1 MINKNLNTMTNI
13 IIKEVKSKSDLRKFI
28 AFPDRLYKDN
38 KYRVPQLH
46 IYEKAALMPEK
57 NPAFEFCEA
66 KYWLAYKNN
75 KIAGRIAAIINHR
88 SNEIWNERHMRF
100 GWIDF
105 IDEPEVSGA
114 LIKTVEDWA
123 RQKRMTAV
131 HGPLGFS
138 DMDLEGMLVEGF
150 EEVGTQ
156 ATIYNYPYYPVHLEK
171 LGYSK
176 DTDWIQFE
184 IKVPEK
190 VPEKLKRMSSLV
202 LEKYNLKI
210 LEAKKPKDVLPY
222 AKSMFYTLNEAFK
235 SLYGFVPLTDKQI
248 EKYIKDYFSAIDLKY
263 VCFVMDENDE
273 VAGFG
278 ISILSLS
285 EAMQKANGKLFP
297 FGFFHILKALRKN
310 NKVDMLLQAV
320 KPKYQN
326 KGVAAIFYTKMMQA
340 YIDNG
345 IETAISSHA
354 LEDNKSA
361 FLMFK
366 NYEIRQHLKRRCYI
380 KTEL

>member
-1 MINKNLNTMTNI
+1 MENI
-13 IIKEVKSKSDLRKFI
+13 LVKEVVSKSDLKKFI
-28 AFPDRLYKDN
+28 VFPDKLYKGN

-46 IYEKAALMPEK
+46 MYEKAALMPEK

-66 KYWLAYKNN
+66 KYWLAYKNK
-75 KIAGRIAAIINHR
+75 KIVGRIAAIINHK
-88 SNEIWNERHMRF
+88 SNEIWNEKHMRF

-105 IDEPEVSGA
+105 IDDIEVSSL
-114 LIKTVEDWA
+114 LIKTVENWA
-123 RQKRMTAV
+123 KQKGMTAV

-138 DMDLEGMLVEGF
+138 DMDLEGMLIEGF
-150 EEVGTQ
+150 NEIATQ

-176 DTDWIQFE
+176 DTDWVQFE
-184 IKVPEK
+184 IKIPDK
-190 VPEKLKRMSSLV
+190 VPEKLKRISSLV
-202 LEKYNLKI
+202 LKKYNLKI
-210 LEAKKPKDVLPY
+210 LETKKPKDLLPY

-248 EKYIKDYFSAIDLKY
+248 KRYTKDYFSAIDVKY
-263 VCFVMDENDE
+263 VCFVLDENDE

-278 ISILSLS
+278 LSILSLS
-285 EAMQKANGKLFP
+285 EALQKANGKLFP
-297 FGFFHILKALRKN
+297 TGFIHVLKALRKN

-320 KPKYQN
+320 KPEYQN
-326 KGVAAIFYTKMMQA
+326 KGVVAIFYTNMMQA
-340 YIDNG
+340 YIDND
-345 IETAISSHA
+345 IEIAISSHA

-366 NYEIRQHLKRRCYI
+366 DYEIRQHLKRRCYI
-380 KTEL
+380 KKEI

>member
-1 MINKNLNTMTNI
+1 MKNI
-13 IIKEVKSKSDLRKFI
+13 VIKEVGSKSDLKKFI
-28 AFPDRLYKDN
+28 SFPDKLYKGS

-46 IYEKAALMPEK
+46 MFEKAALIPEK

-66 KYWLAYKNN
+66 KYWLAYKGNE
-75 KIAGRIAAIINHR
+75 IAGRIAGIINHK
-88 SNEIWNERHMRF
+88 SNENWNEKHMRF

-105 IDEPEVSGA
+105 IDDNNVSAA
-114 LIKTVEDWA
+114 LLKTVEEWA
-123 RQKRMTAV
+123 KQKDMTAV

-150 EEVGTQ
+150 DEMGTQ

-171 LGYSK
+171 LGYLK
-176 DTDWIQFE
+176 DTDWVQFE
-184 IKVPEK
+184 IDVPDKVPD
-190 VPEKLKRMSSLV
+190 KLKRISSMV
-202 LEKYNLKI
+202 LEKYDLKI
-210 LEAKKPKDVLPY
+210 LKAKKPKDILPY
-222 AKSMFYTLNEAFK
+222 AKSMFFTLNEAFK

-248 EKYIKDYFSAIDLKY
+248 EKYTKDYFSAIDVKY
-263 VCFVMDENDE
+263 VCFVMDKKDE

-278 ISILSLS
+278 ISIFSLS
-285 EAMQKANGKLFP
+285 EALQKANGRLFP
-297 FGFFHILKALRKN
+297 FGFIYVLKALRKN

-320 KPKYQN
+320 KPEYQN
-326 KGVAAIFYTKMMQA
+326 KGVAAIFYTEMMQS

-345 IETAISSHA
+345 VEIAISSHA

-366 NYEIRQHLKRRCYI
+366 DYETRQHLKRRCYI
-380 KTEL
+380 KKGI

>member
-1 MINKNLNTMTNI
+1 MKNI
-13 IIKEVKSKSDLRKFI
+13 IVKEVKTKSDLRKFI
-28 AFPDRLYKDN
+28 AFPDKLYKGN

-46 IYEKAALMPEK
+46 MYERAALYPQK

-75 KIAGRIAAIINHR
+75 KIAGRIAGIINHK
-88 SNEIWNERHMRF
+88 SNEIWNEKHMRF

-105 IDEPEVSGA
+105 IDDLEVSGA

-123 RQKRMTAV
+123 KDKGLTAV

-150 EEVGTQ
+150 DEMATQ

-171 LGYSK
+171 LGYKK
-176 DTDWIQFE
+176 DTDWVQFE
-184 IKVPEK
+184 IKIPDK
-190 VPEKLKRMSSLV
+190 VPENLKRISLQT
-202 LEKYNLKI
+202 LEKYDLKI
-210 LEAKKPKDVLPY
+210 LKIKKSKEVLPY

-248 EKYIKDYFSAIDLKY
+248 EKYTKDYFSAIDVKFI
-263 VCFVMDENDE
+263 CFVLDKNNE

-278 ISILSLS
+278 ISIYSLS
-285 EAMQKANGKLFP
+285 EALQKAKGKLFP
-297 FGFFHILKALRKN
+297 FGFIHILKALRKN

-320 KPKYQN
+320 KPEYQN
-326 KGVAAIFYTKMMQA
+326 KGVAAIFYSEIMQA

-345 IETAISSHA
+345 VEIAISSHA

-361 FLMFK
+361 FLMF
-366 NYEIRQHLKRRCYI
+366 NDYETRQHLKRRCYI
-380 KTEL
+380 KKGI

>member
-1 MINKNLNTMTNI
+1 MTNI

-28 AFPDRLYKDN
+28 AFPNKLYKGN
-38 KYRVPQLH
+38 KYRVPQLD
-46 IYEKAALMPEK
+46 IYEKKSLDRKK

-75 KIAGRIAAIINHR
+75 KIAGRIAGIINHK
-88 SNEIWNERHMRF
+88 SNEIWNEKHMRF

-105 IDEPEVSGA
+105 IDDLEVSGA
-114 LIKTVEDWA
+114 LIKTVENWA
-123 RQKRMTAV
+123 RQKGMTAV

-138 DMDLEGMLVEGF
+138 DMDLEGMLIEGF
-150 EEVGTQ
+150 NEIGTQ

-171 LGYSK
+171 LGYKK
-176 DTDWIQFE
+176 DADWVQFE
-184 IKVPEK
+184 IKVPDK
-190 VPEKLKRMSSLV
+190 VPDKLKRISSFV
-202 LEKYNLKI
+202 LQKYDLKI
-210 LEAKKPKDVLPY
+210 LEAKKPKDILPY

-248 EKYIKDYFSAIDLKY
+248 EQYTKDYFSAINVKF
-263 VCFVMDENDE
+263 VCFVLDKNNE

-278 ISILSLS
+278 ISIYSLS
-285 EAMQKANGKLFP
+285 EALQKAKGKLFP
-297 FGFFHILKALRKN
+297 FGFIHILKALRKN
-310 NKVDMLLQAV
+310 NKIDMLLQAV
-320 KPKYQN
+320 KPEYQN
-326 KGVAAIFYTKMMQA
+326 KGVAAIFYSEMMQA

-345 IETAISSHA
+345 VEIAISSHA

-361 FLMFK
+361 FLMF
-366 NYEIRQHLKRRCYI
+366 NDYETRQHLKRRCYI

>member
-1 MINKNLNTMTNI
+1 MKNI
-13 IIKEVKSKSDLRKFI
+13 IVKEIKTKSDLRKFI
-28 AFPDRLYKDN
+28 AFPDKLYKGN

-46 IYEKAALMPEK
+46 MYERAALDPKK

-75 KIAGRIAAIINHR
+75 KIAGRIAGIINHK
-88 SNEIWNERHMRF
+88 SNEIWNEKHMRF

-105 IDEPEVSGA
+105 IDDLEVSGA

-123 RQKRMTAV
+123 KDKGLTAV

-150 EEVGTQ
+150 DEMATQ
-156 ATIYNYPYYPVHLEK
+156 ATIYNYPYYSVHLEK
-171 LGYSK
+171 LGYKK
-176 DTDWIQFE
+176 DTDWVQFE
-184 IKVPEK
+184 IKIPDK
-190 VPEKLKRMSSLV
+190 VPENLKRISSHTLK
-202 LEKYNLKI
+202 KYDLKI
-210 LEAKKPKDVLPY
+210 LDIKKPKDVLPY
-222 AKSMFYTLNEAFK
+222 TKSMFYTLNEAFK

-248 EKYIKDYFSAIDLKY
+248 EKYTKDYFSAIDVKFI
-263 VCFVMDENDE
+263 CFVLDKNNE

-278 ISILSLS
+278 ISIYSLS
-285 EAMQKANGKLFP
+285 EALQKAKGKLFP
-297 FGFFHILKALRKN
+297 FGFIHILKALRKN

-326 KGVAAIFYTKMMQA
+326 KGVAAIFYSEIMQA

-345 IETAISSHA
+345 VEIAISSHA

-361 FLMFK
+361 FLMF
-366 NYEIRQHLKRRCYI
+366 NDYETRQHLKRRCYI
-380 KTEL
+380 KKGI

>member
-1 MINKNLNTMTNI
+1 MTNI
-13 IIKEVKSKSDLRKFI
+13 IVKEVKSKSDLRKFI
-28 AFPDRLYKDN
+28 AFPDKLYKN
-38 KYRVPQLH
+38 NNYRVPQLH
-46 IYEKAALMPEK
+46 MYERAALIPEK

-66 KYWLAYKNN
+66 KYWLAYKDN
-75 KIAGRIAAIINHR
+75 KIAGRIAAIINHK
-88 SNEIWNERHMRF
+88 SNEIWNEKHMRF

-105 IDEPEVSGA
+105 IDDLEVSEA
-114 LIKTVEDWA
+114 LIKTVEKWA
-123 RQKRMTAV
+123 KQKGMTAV

-138 DMDLEGMLVEGF
+138 DMDLEGMLIEGF
-150 EEVGTQ
+150 DEIATQ

-210 LEAKKPKDVLPY
+210 LEAKKPKEVLPY

-248 EKYIKDYFSAIDLKY
+248 EKYTKDYFSAVDLKY
-263 VCFVMDENDE
+263 ICFVMDKNDE

-278 ISILSLS
+278 ISFPSLS

-297 FGFFHILKALRKN
+297 FGFIHILKALRKN

-320 KPKYQN
+320 KPEYQN
-326 KGVAAIFYTKMMQA
+326 KGVAAVFYTKMMQS

-366 NYEIRQHLKRRCYI
+366 NYETRQHLKRRCYI

>member
-1 MINKNLNTMTNI
+1 MKNI
-13 IIKEVKSKSDLRKFI
+13 VVKEVKSKSELKKFI
-28 AFPDRLYKDN
+28 AFQDKLYAGN

-46 IYEKAALMPEK
+46 IYEKAALIPEK
-57 NPAFEFCEA
+57 NPASEFCEA
-66 KYWLAYKNN
+66 KYWLAYKEN
-75 KIAGRIAAIINHR
+75 KIVGRIAGIINHK
-88 SNEIWNERHMRF
+88 SNEIWHEKHMRF

-105 IDEPEVSGA
+105 IDDIEVSSA
-114 LIKTVEDWA
+114 LIKTVENWA
-123 RQKRMTAV
+123 KVKGLTAV

-150 EEVGTQ
+150 DEMGTQ
-156 ATIYNYPYYPVHLEK
+156 ATIYNYPYYPIHLEK
-171 LGYSK
+171 LGYKK

-184 IKVPEK
+184 IKVPDK
-190 VPEKLKRMSSLV
+190 VPDKLKRISSLV
-202 LEKYNLKI
+202 LEKYDLRI
-210 LEAKKPKDVLPY
+210 LDAKKPKEVLPY

-248 EKYIKDYFSAIDLKY
+248 EKYTKDYFSAIDVKFI
-263 VCFVMDENDE
+263 CFVLDKNNE

-278 ISILSLS
+278 ISIYSLS
-285 EAMQKANGKLFP
+285 KALQKAKGKLFP
-297 FGFFHILKALRKN
+297 FGFIHILKALRKN

-326 KGVAAIFYTKMMQA
+326 KGVAAVFYNKMMQA

-345 IETAISSHA
+345 VEIAISSHA

-361 FLMFK
+361 FLMF
-366 NYEIRQHLKRRCYI
+366 NDYEIRQHLKRRCYI
-380 KTEL
+380 KKEV

>member
-13 IIKEVKSKSDLRKFI
+13 IVKEVKSKSDLRKFI
-28 AFPDRLYKDN
+28 AFPDKLYKN
-38 KYRVPQLH
+38 NNYRVPQLH
-46 IYEKAALMPEK
+46 MYERAALIPEK

-66 KYWLAYKNN
+66 KYWLAYKDN
-75 KIAGRIAAIINHR
+75 KIAGRIAAIINHK
-88 SNEIWNERHMRF
+88 SNEIWNEKHMRF

-105 IDEPEVSGA
+105 IDDLEVSEA
-114 LIKTVEDWA
+114 LIKTVEKWA
-123 RQKRMTAV
+123 KQKGMTAV

-138 DMDLEGMLVEGF
+138 DMDLEGMLIEGF
-150 EEVGTQ
+150 DEIATQ

-210 LEAKKPKDVLPY
+210 LEAKKPKEVLPY

-248 EKYIKDYFSAIDLKY
+248 EKYTKDYFSAVDLKY
-263 VCFVMDENDE
+263 ICFVMDKNDE

-278 ISILSLS
+278 ISFPSLS

-297 FGFFHILKALRKN
+297 FGFIHILKALRKN

-320 KPKYQN
+320 KPEYQN
-326 KGVAAIFYTKMMQA
+326 KGVAAVFYTKMMQS

-366 NYEIRQHLKRRCYI
+366 NYETRQHLKRRCYI

>member
-1 MINKNLNTMTNI
+1 MENI
-13 IIKEVKSKSDLRKFI
+13 LVKEVESKSDLRKFI
-28 AFPDRLYKDN
+28 AFPDKLYKGN

-46 IYEKAALMPEK
+46 MYEKAALMPEK
-57 NPAFEFCEA
+57 NSAFEFCEA

-75 KIAGRIAAIINHR
+75 KIVGRIAAIINHK
-88 SNEIWNERHMRF
+88 SNEIWNEKHMRF

-105 IDEPEVSGA
+105 IDDLEVSGA
-114 LIKTVEDWA
+114 LIKTVEGLA
-123 RQKRMTAV
+123 KEKGMTAV

-138 DMDLEGMLVEGF
+138 DMDLEGMLIKGF
-150 EEVGTQ
+150 DEIATQ

-176 DTDWIQFE
+176 DTDWVQFE
-184 IKVPEK
+184 IKVPDK
-190 VPEKLKRMSSLV
+190 VPEKLKRISSLV
-202 LEKYNLKI
+202 LEKYNLRI
-210 LEAKKPKDVLPY
+210 LETKKPKDLLPY
-222 AKSMFYTLNEAFK
+222 AKSMFYTLNDAFK

-248 EKYIKDYFSAIDLKY
+248 EQYTKDYFSAIDVKY
-263 VCFVMDENDE
+263 VCFVLDENDE

-278 ISILSLS
+278 ISFLSLS
-285 EAMQKANGKLFP
+285 KALQKANGKLFP
-297 FGFFHILKALRKN
+297 TGFIHVLKALRKN

-320 KPKYQN
+320 KPEYQN
-326 KGVAAIFYTKMMQA
+326 KGVAAIFYTNMMQA

-345 IETAISSHA
+345 IEIAISSHA

-380 KTEL
+380 KKGV

>member
-1 MINKNLNTMTNI
+1 MSKIQI
-13 IIKEVKSKSDLRKFI
+13 QEVRSKSDLNKFI
-28 AFPDRLYKDN
+28 AFPNKLYKGN
-38 KYRVPQLH
+38 KYRVPQLD
-46 IYEKAALMPEK
+46 IYEKKSLDRKK

-75 KIAGRIAAIINHR
+75 KIAGRIAAIINHK
-88 SNEIWNERHMRF
+88 SNEIWNEKHMRF

-105 IDEPEVSGA
+105 IDDIEVSKA
-114 LIKTVEDWA
+114 LIETVEGWA
-123 RQKRMTAV
+123 KEKGLTAV

-150 EEVGTQ
+150 DEMATQ

-171 LGYSK
+171 LGYKK

-184 IKVPEK
+184 IKVPDK
-190 VPEKLKRMSSLV
+190 VPDKLKRISSLV
-202 LEKYNLKI
+202 LEKYDLKI
-210 LEAKKPKDVLPY
+210 LETKKPKDVLPY

-248 EKYIKDYFSAIDLKY
+248 EKYTKDYFSAIDVKF
-263 VCFVMDENDE
+263 VCFVLDKNNE

-278 ISILSLS
+278 ISIYSLS
-285 EAMQKANGKLFP
+285 EALQKAKGKLFP
-297 FGFFHILKALRKN
+297 FGFIHILKAFRKN
-310 NKVDMLLQAV
+310 NKIDMLLQAV
-320 KPKYQN
+320 KPEYQN
-326 KGVAAIFYTKMMQA
+326 KGVAAIFYSKMMQA

-345 IETAISSHA
+345 VEIAISSHA

-361 FLMFK
+361 FLMF
-366 NYEIRQHLKRRCYI
+366 NDYETRQHLKRRCYI

>member
-1 MINKNLNTMTNI
+1 MENI
-13 IIKEVKSKSDLRKFI
+13 LVKEVVSKSDLKKFI
-28 AFPDRLYKDN
+28 VFPDKLYKGN

-46 IYEKAALMPEK
+46 MYEKAALMPEK

-66 KYWLAYKNN
+66 KYWLAYKNK
-75 KIAGRIAAIINHR
+75 KIVGRIAAIINHK
-88 SNEIWNERHMRF
+88 SNEIWNEKHMRF

-105 IDEPEVSGA
+105 IDDIEVSSL
-114 LIKTVEDWA
+114 LIKTVENWA
-123 RQKRMTAV
+123 RQKGMTAV

-138 DMDLEGMLVEGF
+138 DMDLEGMLIEGF
-150 EEVGTQ
+150 NEIATQ

-176 DTDWIQFE
+176 DTDWVQFE
-184 IKVPEK
+184 IKIPDK
-190 VPEKLKRMSSLV
+190 VPEKLKRISSLV
-202 LEKYNLKI
+202 LKKYNLKI
-210 LEAKKPKDVLPY
+210 LETKKPKDLLPY

-248 EKYIKDYFSAIDLKY
+248 ERYTKDYFSAIDVKY
-263 VCFVMDENDE
+263 VCFVLDENDE

-278 ISILSLS
+278 LSILSLS
-285 EAMQKANGKLFP
+285 EALQKANGKLFP
-297 FGFFHILKALRKN
+297 TGFIHVLKALRKN

-320 KPKYQN
+320 KPEYQN
-326 KGVAAIFYTKMMQA
+326 KGVVAIFYTNMMQA
-340 YIDNG
+340 YIDND
-345 IETAISSHA
+345 IEIAISSHA

-366 NYEIRQHLKRRCYI
+366 DYEIRQHLKRRCYI
-380 KTEL
+380 KKEI

>member
-1 MINKNLNTMTNI
+1 MKNLKI
-13 IIKEVKSKSDLRKFI
+13 IEVKSKADLNKFI
-28 AFPDRLYKDN
+28 SFPDKLYKGN

-46 IYEKAALMPEK
+46 SFEKSTLNKEK
-57 NPAFEFCEA
+57 NPAFDFCEA

-75 KIAGRIAAIINHR
+75 KIVGRIAAIINHK
-88 SNEIWNERHMRF
+88 SNEIWEEKHMRF

-105 IDEPEVSGA
+105 IDDLEVSRV

-123 RQKRMTAV
+123 KQKEMTAV

-138 DMDLEGMLVEGF
+138 DMDLEGMLIEGF
-150 EEVGTQ
+150 DEMATQ

-176 DTDWIQFE
+176 DTDWVQFE
-184 IKVPEK
+184 IKMPDK
-190 VPEKLKRMSSLV
+190 VPEKLKRISSLV
-202 LEKYNLKI
+202 QEKYNLKI
-210 LEAKKPKDVLPY
+210 LETKKSKDILPY

-235 SLYGFVPLTDKQI
+235 SLYGFVPLTDRQI
-248 EKYIKDYFSAIDLKY
+248 EQYTKDYFSAIDVKY
-263 VCFVMDENDE
+263 VCFVIDENDE

-278 ISILSLS
+278 LSILSLS
-285 EAMQKANGKLFP
+285 EALQKANGKLFP
-297 FGFFHILKALRKN
+297 FGFIHVLKALRKN

-320 KPKYQN
+320 KPEYQN
-326 KGVAAIFYTKMMQA
+326 KGVATIFYTKMMQA

-345 IETAISSHA
+345 IELAISSHA

-366 NYEIRQHLKRRCYI
+366 NYETRQHLKRRCYI

>member
-1 MINKNLNTMTNI
+1 MENI
-13 IIKEVKSKSDLRKFI
+13 LVKEVVSKSDLKKFI
-28 AFPDRLYKDN
+28 VFPDKLYKGN

-46 IYEKAALMPEK
+46 MYEKAALMPEK

-66 KYWLAYKNN
+66 KYWLAYKNK
-75 KIAGRIAAIINHR
+75 KIVGRIAAIINHK
-88 SNEIWNERHMRF
+88 SNEIWNEKHMRF

-105 IDEPEVSGA
+105 IDDIEVSSL
-114 LIKTVEDWA
+114 LIKTVENWA
-123 RQKRMTAV
+123 KQKGMTAV

-138 DMDLEGMLVEGF
+138 DMDLEGMLIEGF
-150 EEVGTQ
+150 NEIATQ

-176 DTDWIQFE
+176 DTDWVQFE
-184 IKVPEK
+184 IKIPDK
-190 VPEKLKRMSSLV
+190 VPEKLKRISSLV
-202 LEKYNLKI
+202 LKKYNLKI
-210 LEAKKPKDVLPY
+210 LETKKPKDLLPY

-248 EKYIKDYFSAIDLKY
+248 ERYTKDYFSAIDVKY
-263 VCFVMDENDE
+263 VCFVLDENDE

-278 ISILSLS
+278 LSILSLS
-285 EAMQKANGKLFP
+285 EALQKANGKLFP
-297 FGFFHILKALRKN
+297 TGFIHVLKALRKN

-320 KPKYQN
+320 KPEYQN
-326 KGVAAIFYTKMMQA
+326 KGVVAIFYTNMMQA
-340 YIDNG
+340 YIDND
-345 IETAISSHA
+345 IEIAISSHA

-366 NYEIRQHLKRRCYI
+366 DYEIRQHLKRRCYI
-380 KTEL
+380 KKEI

>member
-1 MINKNLNTMTNI
+1 METIVV
-13 IIKEVKSKSDLRKFI
+13 KEVVSKADLRKFI
-28 AFPDRLYKDN
+28 AFPDKLYKGN

-46 IYEKAALMPEK
+46 MYERAALRREK

-66 KYWLAYKNN
+66 KYWLAYKEN
-75 KIAGRIAAIINHR
+75 KIVGRIAGIINSK
-88 SNEIWNERHMRF
+88 SNEIWDEKHMRF

-105 IDEPEVSGA
+105 IDDIEVSTA
-114 LIKTVEDWA
+114 LVNTVEEWA
-123 RQKRMTAV
+123 KEKGMTAV

-150 EEVGTQ
+150 DEIGTQ
-156 ATIYNYPYYPVHLEK
+156 ATIYNYPYYPKHLEK

-176 DTDWIQFE
+176 DTDWVQFE
-184 IKVPEK
+184 IKMPDK
-190 VPEKLKRMSSLV
+190 VPDKLKRMSSLI
-202 LEKYNLKI
+202 LKKYDLKI
-210 LEAKKPKDVLPY
+210 LDAKKAKDVLPY
-222 AKSMFYTLNEAFK
+222 AKGMFYVLNEAFK

-248 EKYIKDYFSAIDLKY
+248 EKYTKDYFSAVDVKFI
-263 VCFVMDENDE
+263 CFVLDKNNE

-278 ISILSLS
+278 ISIYSLS
-285 EAMQKANGKLFP
+285 EALQKANGKLFP
-297 FGFFHILKALRKN
+297 FGFIHILKALRKN

-320 KPKYQN
+320 KPEYQN
-326 KGVAAIFYTKMMQA
+326 KGIATIFYSEMMQS

-345 IETAISSHA
+345 VEIAISSHA

-366 NYEIRQHLKRRCYI
+366 GYETRQHLRRRCYI
-380 KTEL
+380 KKKI

>member
-1 MINKNLNTMTNI
+1 MKNI
-13 IIKEVKSKSDLRKFI
+13 IVKEVKTKSDLRKFI
-28 AFPDRLYKDN
+28 AFPDKLYKGN

-46 IYEKAALMPEK
+46 MYERAALYPKK

-75 KIAGRIAAIINHR
+75 KIAGRIAGIINHK
-88 SNEIWNERHMRF
+88 SNEIWNEKHMRF

-105 IDEPEVSGA
+105 IDDLEVSGA

-123 RQKRMTAV
+123 KDKGLTAV

-150 EEVGTQ
+150 DEMATQ

-171 LGYSK
+171 LGYKK
-176 DTDWIQFE
+176 DTDWVQFE
-184 IKVPEK
+184 IKIPDK
-190 VPEKLKRMSSLV
+190 VPENLKRISSQT
-202 LEKYNLKI
+202 LEKYDLKI
-210 LEAKKPKDVLPY
+210 LKIKKSKEVLPY

-248 EKYIKDYFSAIDLKY
+248 EKYTKDYFSAIDVKFI
-263 VCFVMDENDE
+263 CFVLDKNNE

-278 ISILSLS
+278 ISIYSLS
-285 EAMQKANGKLFP
+285 EALQKAKGKLFP
-297 FGFFHILKALRKN
+297 FGFIHILKALRKN

-320 KPKYQN
+320 KPEYQN
-326 KGVAAIFYTKMMQA
+326 KGVAAIFYSEIMQA

-345 IETAISSHA
+345 VEIAISSHA

-361 FLMFK
+361 FLMF
-366 NYEIRQHLKRRCYI
+366 NDYETRQHLKRRCYI
-380 KTEL
+380 KKGI

>member
-1 MINKNLNTMTNI
+1 MINKTLNTMTNI

-28 AFPDRLYKDN
+28 AFPDRLYKGN

-46 IYEKAALMPEK
+46 MYEKAALMPEK

-75 KIAGRIAAIINHR
+75 KIAGRIAAIINHK
-88 SNEIWNERHMRF
+88 SNEIWNEKHMRF

-105 IDEPEVSGA
+105 IDDLEVSKA
-114 LIKTVEDWA
+114 LIETVEGWA
-123 RQKRMTAV
+123 KEKGLTAV

-150 EEVGTQ
+150 DEMATQ

-171 LGYSK
+171 LGYKK

-184 IKVPEK
+184 IKVPDK
-190 VPEKLKRMSSLV
+190 VPDKLKRISTLV
-202 LEKYNLKI
+202 LEKYDLKI

-248 EKYIKDYFSAIDLKY
+248 EKYTKDYFSAIDVKFI
-263 VCFVMDENDE
+263 CFVLDKNNE

-278 ISILSLS
+278 ISIYSLS
-285 EAMQKANGKLFP
+285 EALQKAKGKLFP
-297 FGFFHILKALRKN
+297 FGFIHILKALRKN

-320 KPKYQN
+320 KPEYQN
-326 KGVAAIFYTKMMQA
+326 KGVAAIFYSEMMQA

-345 IETAISSHA
+345 VEIAISSHA

-361 FLMFK
+361 FLMF
-366 NYEIRQHLKRRCYI
+366 NDYETRQHLKRRCYI
-380 KTEL
+380 KKGV